1 MPKENTQK
9 IKFGN
14 VVNFKN
20 ILKKNI
26 NDKTIEPI
34 NDKKLLK
41 NRGLKAVKEE
51 KKDIEKI
58 QKNKIHLNNK
68 RII

>member
-34 NDKKLLK
+34 NDKIL
-41 NRGLKAVKEE
+41 
-51 KKDIEKI
+51 
-58 QKNKIHLNNK
+58 
-68 RII
+68 

>member
-14 VVNFKN
+14 VVNLKN

-34 NDKKLLK
+34 NDKIL
-41 NRGLKAVKEE
+41 
-51 KKDIEKI
+51 
-58 QKNKIHLNNK
+58 
-68 RII
+68 